1 MQSTFMAKLQAYSE
15 KINAARAE
23 FGTYERVKAFVDE
36 LSKEMRQDFGLL
48 DIPKAA
54 FPKDMPN
61 TNADTDI
68 LA

>member
-15 KINAARAE
+15 RINAARAE

-48 DIPKAA
+48 DMPNAA
-54 FPKDMPN
+54 FPKDMLHP
-61 TNADTDI
+61 NADTDI
-68 LA
+68 FA